1 MRDSALQFISSRGR
15 MALPELNIPSQDI
28 GRRPRP
34 YMRPRQ
40 LQQWTAELPI
50 GNTTVAAHQ
59 MLEQLKTLNRS
70 RYPVKERLQL
80 QNTLRPVL
88 SELLHAMRQPLRQ
101 VAIPLDY
108 KHQYNA
114 NLIQQLLEQMA
125 VGYKLIVS
133 ELALSSKMKEFENLL
148 LQEAT
153 YLAIIYL
160 GQRLVEAYSLYQPEP
175 EKVWSDLNQLYQ
187 SAEARQF
194 HQNTI
199 DDSFPDTPLPVYPS
213 IDFAYKRVLLL
224 ALAEPYHLMQYEAE
238 DLFRLITSSVQGCNI
253 DNYLPV
259 IAGGEYVIDFNV
271 DDGPRFLS
279 PDQEWQASDP
289 HIIDI
294 TDVKSQLDT
303 HLQRLLRTN
312 AHHAT
317 LEAVSLV
324 ERQQRDML
332 LRLADAWNASL
343 VRQTRRFSLK
353 GKIELSSGLNASHY
367 FISNG
372 ALFTPEMDELKLT
385 ADIDEQSYDLHT
397 VFATAYHE
405 ALQKDRKHSFQQ
417 YQLNPWWQRNVSPIG
432 VALNCLGHEHNLDM
446 RVGEL
451 VIYRFADK
459 KYNRWQIGVV
469 RWLQHDNNLDSQG
482 NINIGVMNIAN
493 GAIVTGAK
501 AIKGLGSGT
510 DYFRSLLVPKQVSL
524 EQTRSI
530 IVPAFLYDVGTTL
543 AVNMRQRIFHI
554 HLTRMMIS
562 TRSFTQF
569 DFEVI
574 ERPMGHLL

>member
-15 MALPELNIPSQDI
+15 MALPELNIPSQDL

-194 HQNTI
+194 HLNTI
-199 DDSFPDTPLPVYPS
+199 DDIFPDTPLPVYPS

-253 DNYLPV
+253 ENYLPV

-451 VIYRFADK
+451 VIYRFAYK
-459 KYNRWQIGVV
+459 KHNRWQIGVV

>member
-1 MRDSALQFISSRGR
+1 MRDSVLQFTSSRGR
-15 MALPELNIPSQDI
+15 MALPELSIPSQDI
-28 GRRPRP
+28 GQRPRP
-34 YMRPRQ
+34 YIRPRQ
-40 LQQWTAELPI
+40 LQRWTAELPI
-50 GNTTVAAHQ
+50 GNTTAAAHQ

-70 RYPVKERLQL
+70 RYPVKERLHL
-80 QNTLRPVL
+80 QNTLRPVV

-133 ELALSSKMKEFENLL
+133 ELALSSKIKEFENLL

-194 HQNTI
+194 RQNTI
-199 DDSFPDTPLPVYPS
+199 DDIFPDTPLPVYPS

-259 IAGGEYVIDFNV
+259 IADGEYVIDLNV

-294 TDVKSQLDT
+294 TDVKSQLNT

-372 ALFTPEMDELKLT
+372 VLFTPEMDELRLT
-385 ADIDEQSYDLHT
+385 ADIDEQNYDLHT
-397 VFATAYHE
+397 IFATAYRE

-451 VIYRFADK
+451 VIYRFANK
-459 KYNRWQIGVV
+459 KHNRWQIGVV

-510 DYFRSLLVPKQVSL
+510 DYFRSLLVPKQVSR
-524 EQTRSI
+524 EQIRSI

-554 HLTRMMIS
+554 RLTRMMIS

-574 ERPMGHLL
+574 ERPMDHLL